1 MQEGFINELFK
12 IFISIIMVC
21 MLAMMTMY
29 FISISN
35 LKEYKHY
42 VGLEIERNGGLT
54 NEALENISNI
64 NEKYYKGQFSVEKD
78 GNMSNDPQPYG
89 TLVDYTVRGDVSFKL
104 FFEVDQTIEM
114 NGTAASMIRTREW

>member
-1 MQEGFINELFK
+1 MQEGFVNELFK

-21 MLAMMTMY
+21 MLAALTVY

-54 NEALENISNI
+54 SEALENIENM
-64 NEKYYKGQFSVEKD
+64 NQKYYKGQFSVEKT
-78 GNMSNDPQPYG
+78 GEMTNEPQPYG
-89 TLVDYTVRGDVSFKL
+89 TLVDYSVSGKMTFKL
-104 FFEVDQTIEM
+104 FFEVNQTLEM
-114 NGTAASMIRTREW
+114 NGTAASMIRIGE